1 MLGVKSEPKRSA
13 KSLDFS
19 ISIGP
24 VIVCFFFCLFLTA
37 ENHEPRAD
45 STSSFLPVRFHFRDL
60 SGNGMVAA
68 VSRISASFATILMS
82 VLIEIPISAT
92 SFCLGS
98 PAFILSSIFNLSA
111 TERVILFF
119 GVAMLAAFEQGISC
133 EHLSLA
139 YYSPSHGVAALT
151 VAGKFVV
158 KVDTWPRLTRHI
170 SVLATI
176 RPDI

>member
-1 MLGVKSEPKRSA
+1 MPIRFFYLANQPVLGVKSEPKRSA

-24 VIVCFFFCLFLTA
+24 VTVCFLFLTA

-45 STSSFLPVRFHFRDL
+45 STSSFLPVRFRFRDL
-60 SGNGMVAA
+60 SGMVAA
-68 VSRISASFATILMS
+68 VSRISTSFAMILSS
-82 VLIEIPISAT
+82 VLIEIFISAT

-119 GVAMLAAFEQGISC
+119 GVAMLAAFEQGM
-133 EHLSLA
+133 
-139 YYSPSHGVAALT
+139 T
-151 VAGKFVV
+151 
-158 KVDTWPRLTRHI
+158 
-170 SVLATI
+170 
-176 RPDI
+176 